1 MEGLEPVSIIRGA
14 PILKK
19 PLTPQRPQVHLL
31 PPPGSK
37 SMIAWILEK
46 TMLGKRLGVANVIQS
61 YSTLYIKPV
70 EKDAPGWT
78 LFLQLKMNGHSSFIA
93 LMQDAT
99 TI

>member
-1 MEGLEPVSIIRGA
+1 MCGRLCYNIEGLEPVSIIRGA

-46 TMLGKRLGVANVIQS
+46 TMLVTRCRQRDTK
-61 YSTLYIKPV
+61 
-70 EKDAPGWT
+70 
-78 LFLQLKMNGHSSFIA
+78 LFNSLHQ
-93 LMQDAT
+93 T
-99 TI
+99 C